1 MKHFFSFFLL
11 CSFLILTVANA
22 ESIADN
28 WHQFRGPE
36 NNGVSRTATPPLN
49 WSEKGNLRWKARLD
63 GAGVSSPIIWGEKV
77 FLLTARNTGKVDPSL
92 PKPEDQ
98 PERVFGIK
106 HPNTSY
112 EMVVL
117 CFDRNTGKTL
127 WRKVAKTKIPHE
139 GHHRDASFASA
150 TPFCDGKRLYCWFG
164 SAGLFAYSLD
174 GKKLWERDLGKA
186 RVGASLGEGSSPVVH
201 DGKLILVRDF
211 DRGQSS
217 IVVLDAANGKT
228 LWKKDREERN
238 AWATPAIAEY
248 DGVTQVITTATN
260 QVRSYNLENGEL
272 IWWAKGLTNNCTPCP
287 IAENGVVYC
296 MSGYKGFSLLA
307 IPISG
312 RGDVTDSILWKADR
326 GTPYVPSPILYQG
339 QLYYTQS
346 NQNILSSRVAIDGTE
361 KIARTRIPELGGV
374 YASPVGADG
383 KIYFTGRYGTTVV
396 IEAGSEFKILATNR
410 LDDQFHASPALSG
423 KQIILRGM
431 RYLYCLEDRFKGDA
445 TVLPN
450 PRAETP
456 VVALATTSPKDQ
468 ELRKLLQKIA
478 QRPVPEDYPG
488 GKGHQPFVDAWFAS
502 APTEKASKVGRLW
515 KEQRRL
521 FPNMKNRGQSFI
533 RILDYVRS
541 EGK

>member
-36 NNGVSRTATPPLN
+36 NNGVSRTAKPPLS

-346 NQNILSSRVAIDGTE
+346 NQNILSSRLASDGTE

-423 KQIILRGM
+423 KQIFLRGM
-431 RYLYCLEDRFKGDA
+431 RYLYCLEDGFKGEA

-450 PRAETP
+450 PRVET
-456 VVALATTSPKDQ
+456 LIATPAKTSPKDQ

-478 QRPVPEDYPG
+478 QRPIPEDYPG
-488 GKGHQPFVDAWFAS
+488 GKGHQPFVDAFFAS

>member
-49 WSEKGNLRWKARLD
+49 WSEKGNLRWKARLE
-63 GAGVSSPIIWGEKV
+63 GAGVSSPIVWGEKV
-77 FLLTARNTGKVDPSL
+77 FLLTARNTGKVDPAL

-117 CFDRNTGKTL
+117 CFDRNSGKTL
-127 WRKVAKTKIPHE
+127 WRKVATTKIPHE

-201 DGKLILVRDF
+201 DGRLILVRDF

-423 KQIILRGM
+423 KQIFLRGM
-431 RYLYCLEDRFKGDA
+431 RYLYCLEDGFKGEA

-450 PRAETP
+450 PRVET
-456 VVALATTSPKDQ
+456 LIATPAKTSPKDQ

-478 QRPVPEDYPG
+478 QRPIPEDYPG

-502 APTEKASKVGRLW
+502 APPEKASKVGRLW

-521 FPNMKNRGQSFI
+521 FPNMRNRGQSFI